1 MEKESILAELT
12 LQQPQPG
19 YVDSTLNNSPI
30 KRGQLF
36 NEIKEKRKKL
46 NPAGEQ

>member
-1 MEKESILAELT
+1 MDF
-12 LQQPQPG
+12 G
-19 YVDSTLNNSPI
+19 LNNSPI
-30 KRGQLF
+30 KRARLF